1 MMGLGALMAI
11 ISLDRFFED
20 TIVLHFGG
28 EAGSIDAYTFAEA
41 LIGFADTAYAVSSTI
56 DPGQEIEII
65 IEATGPGSFRA
76 VIRRLKKKYGGTL
89 SPVAGL
95 IFWGV
100 VTNLIYDAT
109 LKKDDPVLITVNTN
123 EVIVKHGH
131 DTVIVPRNVYDASE
145 NAKKNPAVAKGIK
158 KTFETIERDPNITE
172 FGLTSS
178 IHDPQP
184 LVTIP
189 RADFSVVTRRVVI
202 ETEDPPSERT
212 KTERARLVILKAWL
226 NHAKRKW
233 TFEWN
238 GVPISAPISDR
249 EFLDKLDRREF
260 LLGAGD
266 ALDVEITYKQAFD
279 PAIRVYVNDPNSFV
293 ITRVIK
299 PVPRA

>member
-1 MMGLGALMAI
+1 MAI
-11 ISLDRFFED
+11 IRLDSFFED

-28 EAGSIDAYTFAEA
+28 KAGSIDAYTFAEA

-109 LKKDDPVLITVNTN
+109 LKKDDPVLITVSTN
-123 EVIVKHGH
+123 EVIIKHGH

-145 NAKKNPAVAKGIK
+145 NAKKNPAVEKGIK
-158 KTFETIERDPNITE
+158 KTFETIERDPNVTD
-172 FGLTSS
+172 FGLTSG

-184 LVTIP
+184 LVNIP
-189 RADFSVVTRRVVI
+189 RADFSVVTQRVVI
-202 ETEDPPSERT
+202 ETEDTPLERI
-212 KTERARLVILKAWL
+212 KSERARLVILKAWL

-233 TFEWN
+233 SFEWN

-249 EFLDKLDRREF
+249 DFLDRLDRREH
-260 LLGAGD
+260 LLGSGD
-266 ALDVEITYKQAFD
+266 ALDVEITYKQTYD
-279 PAIRVYVNDPNSFV
+279 PAIGVYVNDPNSFM
-293 ITRVIK
+293 IAKVIK

>member
-1 MMGLGALMAI
+1 MAI
-11 ISLDRFFED
+11 IRLDGFFED

-28 EAGSIDAYTFAEA
+28 KAGCIDAYTFAEA

-65 IEATGPGSFRA
+65 VEATGPGSFRA

-123 EVIVKHGH
+123 EVIIKHGH

-145 NAKKNPAVAKGIK
+145 NAKKNPAVEKGIK
-158 KTFETIERDPNITE
+158 KTFETIERDPNVTD

-184 LVTIP
+184 LVAIP
-189 RADFSVVTRRVVI
+189 RADFSVVTQRVVI
-202 ETEDPPSERT
+202 ETEDPPAERT
-212 KTERARLVILKAWL
+212 NTERARLVILKAWL
-226 NHAKRKW
+226 NYAKRKW
-233 TFEWN
+233 SFEWN
-238 GVPISAPISDR
+238 GVPISAPISDW
-249 EFLDKLDRREF
+249 EFLDQLDRREI

-266 ALDVEITYKQAFD
+266 ALDVEISFKQTFD
-279 PAIRVYVNDPNSFV
+279 PSLGVYVNDPNSFV
-293 ITRVIK
+293 ITKVIR
-299 PVPRA
+299 PVSRA

>member
-1 MMGLGALMAI
+1 MAV
-11 ISLDRFFED
+11 ISLERFFED
-20 TIVLHFGG
+20 TIVVHFGSG
-28 EAGSIDAYTFAEA
+28 AGSINARTFAEA
-41 LIGFADTAYAVSSTI
+41 LIGFVDTAYAVNSTI

-109 LKKDDPVLITVNTN
+109 LKKDDPVLITINTN
-123 EVIVKHGH
+123 EVIIKHGH
-131 DTVIVPRNVYDASE
+131 DTVVVPRNVYDASE
-145 NAKKNPAVAKGIK
+145 NAKKNPAVEKGIK
-158 KTFETIERDPNITE
+158 KTFESIERDPDVTE

-178 IHDPQP
+178 IHDPRP

-189 RADFSVVTRRVVI
+189 RDDFSVITQRAVI
-202 ETEDPPSERT
+202 ETEEPPSERT

-233 TFEWN
+233 SFEWN
-238 GVPISAPISDR
+238 GVPISAPIFDR
-249 EFLDKLDRREF
+249 TFLDRLDRREI

-266 ALDVEITYKQAFD
+266 ALDVDIVFKQTFD
-279 PAIRVYVNDPNSFV
+279 QSLAQLIERHLG
-293 ITRVIK
+293 
-299 PVPRA
+299 

>member
-1 MMGLGALMAI
+1 MAI

-20 TIVLHFGG
+20 TIVVHFGG
-28 EAGSIDAYTFAEA
+28 NAGSIDAYTFAEA

-65 IEATGPGSFRA
+65 VEATGPGSFRA

-89 SPVAGL
+89 SPLAI

-100 VTNLIYDAT
+100 VTNLVYDAT
-109 LKKDDPVLITVNTN
+109 LKKDDPVLITVNTQ
-123 EVIVKHGH
+123 EVIIKHGH

-145 NAKKNPAVAKGIK
+145 NAKKNPAVRKGIK
-158 KTFETIERDPNITE
+158 KTFDAIERDQNVTE

-178 IHDPQP
+178 ISDPRP
-184 LVTIP
+184 LVAIP
-189 RADFSVVTRRVVI
+189 RADFSVVTQQVVI
-202 ETEDPPSERT
+202 EPEDPPLERT
-212 KTERARLVILKAWL
+212 NTERARVVILKAWL

-233 TFEWN
+233 SFEWN
-238 GVPISAPISDR
+238 GVPISAPIYDR
-249 EFLDKLDRREF
+249 EFLDQLDRREI
-260 LLGAGD
+260 LLGSGD
-266 ALDVEITYKQAFD
+266 ALDVEITFKQTFD
-279 PAIRVYVNDPNSFV
+279 PSLGVYVNDQNSFV